1 MHHHLYVSY
10 SCTQVDS
17 RRRLHR
23 GGSAG
28 GGSRNSLLFSPAP
41 LFLPPNPTCTCS
53 SAHMA
58 TRDSTRCGVFLTQ
71 EGNFFSPH
79 FFAPRLRVG
88 GMPLNHSQRGRP
100 GVRKGALCVPPCV
113 GGGGGGRS
121 FQPPPSE
128 DHTSSRV
135 HQKNW
140 KRAMQRATRYC
151 PFLSLSFSEKR
162 ITNSEERFSKHIPS
176 LNFRQ
181 IFRQVSPV
189 KGAKNIQT
197 KLKLANLRP
206 PCSFLS

>member
-1 MHHHLYVSY
+1 MAGQETLSSFLLPHYSY
-10 SCTQVDS
+10 P
-17 RRRLHR
+17 LIPH
-23 GGSAG
+23 A
-28 GGSRNSLLFSPAP
+28 LAP
-41 LFLPPNPTCTCS
+41 LHTWPQEILHGAGYF
-53 SAHMA
+53 
-58 TRDSTRCGVFLTQ
+58 FTQ

-113 GGGGGGRS
+113 GGGGGRS

-151 PFLSLSFSEKR
+151 PFLSLSLSPKNASR
-162 ITNSEERFSKHIPS
+162 IRRKDSPN
-176 LNFRQ
+176 
-181 IFRQVSPV
+181 IFLV
-189 KGAKNIQT
+189 
-197 KLKLANLRP
+197 
-206 PCSFLS
+206 